1 MVCESETCHW
11 NSPLPNSSL
20 QITTWVRDKVHGY
33 VVLSIVKSAE
43 RERPIVVLSL
53 VNMKYG
59 GSSLGGFSPS
69 SPRITRRAV
78 DIVPQTNFRSGFSN
92 CCNCICCRF
101 SCCCCCR
108 CLLFVVV
115 V

>member
-1 MVCESETCHW
+1 MLCESETCHW

-59 GSSLGGFSPS
+59 GVHLVD
-69 SPRITRRAV
+69 SPR
-78 DIVPQTNFRSGFSN
+78 
-92 CCNCICCRF
+92 
-101 SCCCCCR
+101 
-108 CLLFVVV
+108 LLPGL
-115 V
+115 